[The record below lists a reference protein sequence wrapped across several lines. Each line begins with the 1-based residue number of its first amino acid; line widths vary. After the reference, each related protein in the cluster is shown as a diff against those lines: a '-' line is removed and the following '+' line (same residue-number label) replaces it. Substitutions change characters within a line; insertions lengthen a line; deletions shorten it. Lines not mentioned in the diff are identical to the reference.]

1 MPISTPNTGHQC
13 ACYSNSLRLLFILD
27 LTGAILVYNE
37 RTNNLTTLPTTTYT
51 GMTDCYYDA
60 EVNELV
66 LVNSAT
72 GGTTFNNF
80 QLSSYTEATTFS
92 LAGTLFRMD
101 DFFSYFT
108 VTSGNN
114 VEIYAIA
121 VSTCNSSSY
130 FDSAS
135 ASCLPCLP
143 GCVSCFNGLFCI
155 YCANGV

>member
-1 MPISTPNTGHQC
+1 MPVSTPNTGHQC

-37 RTNNLTTLPTTTYT
+37 RMDNLTILPTTTYT

-60 EVNELV
+60 EVNELI
-66 LVNSAT
+66 LVQSAL
-72 GGTTFNNF
+72 GGTTLNNF
-80 QLSSYTEATTFS
+80 QLSSYTEASTLP
-92 LAGTLFRMD
+92 LAGTLFKMD

-108 VTSGNN
+108 LANAKD

-121 VSTCNSSSY
+121 ASTCNSSSY

-135 ASCLPCLP
+135 ASCLPCVP
-143 GCVSCFNGLFCI
+143 GCVSCFNDLFCI